1 MAIRYAGSTK
11 GDGVMASHTRRH
23 GLKRGARFSL
33 FVVSYTPLFAIMS
46 FQQIFQNK
54 DYLHFAGFTEK
65 AVLNFFRYFGA
76 STFLIV
82 ISIFS
87 LCGLLIL
94 LRNLD
99 RRATES
105 GEEITVTDVENKNS
119 ESIAYLFTYIIPF
132 VFQDLSNIGQLI
144 PIVALMSVTYA
155 IYSNSSMMLINPT
168 LSFWY
173 SLYQIEYK
181 DRAGKT
187 KKTIVL
193 TKERFLE
200 EGDTLRPKRIAH
212 KLNYGVA

>member
-1 MAIRYAGSTK
+1 
-11 GDGVMASHTRRH
+11 MASHTRRH

-33 FVVSYTPLFAIMS
+33 FIVSYTPLFAIMI
-46 FQQIFQNK
+46 FQQIYQNK
-54 DYLHFAGFTEK
+54 DYLHPVEITKETA
-65 AVLNFFRYFGA
+65 LNFFRYFGV
-76 STFLIV
+76 SSFLVI
-82 ISIFS
+82 ISIIS
-87 LCGLLIL
+87 LIGLLIL
-94 LRNLD
+94 LRNLE
-99 RRATES
+99 RRASES

-119 ESIAYLFTYIIPF
+119 EAIAYLFTYIIPF
-132 VFQDLSNIGQLI
+132 VFQDLSNISQLV
-144 PIVALMSVTYA
+144 PIIALMSVTYA

-181 DRAGKT
+181 DNTGKT

-212 KLNYGVA
+212 KLSYGVA

>member
-1 MAIRYAGSTK
+1 
-11 GDGVMASHTRRH
+11 MASHTRRH

-33 FVVSYTPLFAIMS
+33 FIVSYTPLFAIMV
-46 FQQIFQNK
+46 FQQIYQNK
-54 DYLHFAGFTEK
+54 DYLHPVEITKETA
-65 AVLNFFRYFGA
+65 LNFLRYFGV
-76 STFLIV
+76 SSFLVI
-82 ISIFS
+82 ISIIS
-87 LCGLLIL
+87 LIGLLIL
-94 LRNLD
+94 LRNLE
-99 RRATES
+99 RRASES

-119 ESIAYLFTYIIPF
+119 EAIAYLFTYIIPF
-132 VFQDLSNIGQLI
+132 VFQDLSNISQLV
-144 PIVALMSVTYA
+144 PIIALMSVTYA

-181 DRAGKT
+181 DNTGKT

-212 KLNYGVA
+212 KLSYGVA